1 MQQPGKEVP
10 LLGRTGAMQHT
21 LDGDLKGQAAAE
33 AGMEE
38 LQALK

>member
-21 LDGDLKGQAAAE
+21 LDGDFKGQAAARP
-33 AGMEE
+33 MPT
-38 LQALK
+38 L